1 MRAFAPPFRANSA
14 AVAPGNALAR
24 RHMKDP
30 MAPGCA
36 EPPLGTEA
44 RGVAR
49 RYRRRAAFLSDRR
62 GTVAIMVGLAVPVL
76 VGFMGFAI
84 DLAMWEGSK
93 VGAQAAAD
101 QAALAAGLAIG
112 RGGSAQAEAR
122 AVAAS
127 FGYLHGTGGV
137 VVAVNQP
144 PTTGTYSSNA
154 KAVEVIVS
162 KPEGP
167 YFSLA
172 YRPTAP
178 TVSARSVSA
187 PIGTASGGGMC
198 VMALEPTATG
208 ISASGTPL
216 LDANT
221 CNIYVNSTNNR
232 AVNITGTVKIKGYD
246 IFIGGGI
253 RSTGSAAV
261 TPSHE
266 LQTYYS
272 PATPDP
278 YAARVIPSFSG
289 CNATNPSY
297 SGSETYTVPNAGTVT
312 VICGNLDVSGSG
324 TVNFPAGIY
333 IFDRGSFQ
341 MSGTMTVNATGGV
354 TLIFTSAN
362 GSGIGSVSTSG
373 SQTFNIKAPP
383 TGASAGIAIWID
395 KRAASSSMSVSGS
408 SVWNVTGAIYVP
420 NSALTWSGSGTS
432 PCTQLVAKTINI
444 SGSGQLK
451 HDCAGV
457 GVSDPPGSGGSTL
470 SRLVE

>member
-1 MRAFAPPFRANSA
+1 MPTHCDTPVPTVPP
-14 AVAPGNALAR
+14 
-24 RHMKDP
+24 
-30 MAPGCA
+30 
-36 EPPLGTEA
+36 
-44 RGVAR
+44 
-49 RYRRRAAFLSDRR
+49 RR
-62 GTVAIMVGLAVPVL
+62 GRPSALRRLLRHRRGSVASVVGMAAPVL
-76 VGFMGFAI
+76 IGFMGFAI

-112 RGGSAQAEAR
+112 KGAPALAEAR

-137 VVAVNQP
+137 AVTVNQP
-144 PTTGTYSSNA
+144 PTQGSFTTNA
-154 KAVEVIVS
+154 KAVEVIIT

-167 YFSLA
+167 YFSHA
-172 YRPTAP
+172 FRPTAP
-178 TVSARSVSA
+178 TVNARSVSA
-187 PIGTASGGGMC
+187 PIGTSAGGGMC

-208 ISASGTPL
+208 ISASGTPV

-221 CNIYVNSTNNR
+221 CNIYVNSTYSR

-246 IFIGGGI
+246 IYIGGGI
-253 RSTGSAAV
+253 RSTGTSAV

-266 LQTYYS
+266 LHTYYT

-278 YAARVIPSFSG
+278 YASRTIPAFSG

-297 SGSETYTVPNAGTVT
+297 SGSGAYTVPNAGTLT
-312 VICGNLDVSGSG
+312 VICGNLSVSGSG
-324 TVNFPAGIY
+324 IVTFPAGVY

-354 TLIFTSAN
+354 TLIFTSAT

-383 TGASAGIAIWID
+383 TGDSAGIAIWID
-395 KRAASSSMSVSGS
+395 KRATASSMAVTGS
-408 SVWNVTGAIYVP
+408 AVWNVTGAIYVP
-420 NSALTWSGSGTS
+420 NSALTWAGSGTS
-432 PCTQLVAKTINI
+432 PCTQLVAKTISI